1 MEFINSYG
9 TQWNNGGFFQIGD
22 LDFFKKYHFFEIYR
36 DLSNLNDEEEKKWKD
51 YNQNLVKEEL
61 NKEGL
66 FNYKIEC
73 PNCKQISKA
82 KEFNGT
88 FYKEECPLCNFSF
101 VPNIGHLAKTLYLK
115 QNN

>member
-22 LDFFKKYHFFEIYR
+22 LDFFEKYHFFEVYR

-66 FNYKIEC
+66 FNYKLNDLIV
-73 PNCKQISKA
+73 NKFQKLKNLMVLFI
-82 KEFNGT
+82 
-88 FYKEECPLCNFSF
+88 
-101 VPNIGHLAKTLYLK
+101 K
-115 QNN
+115 QNVLYAISHLFQILDIWQKLYI